1 VTHLGPVGA
10 GIGLAEA
17 PLAAGLA
24 EAPLAAGLAEVPLAD
39 GLDPPVELLL
49 LGDEQPAATTMAA
62 DTAARTQIR
71 FGVTSK
77 LPFSW

>member
-1 VTHLGPVGA
+1 MASLVTHRAPEPLRV
-10 GIGLAEA
+10 GLAEA
-17 PLAAGLA
+17 PVAAGLA
-24 EAPLAAGLAEVPLAD
+24 EPPLAD

-49 LGDEQPAATTMAA
+49 LLLGDEQLAARTMAA
-62 DTAARTQIR
+62 DTAARAQIR

>member
-1 VTHLGPVGA
+1 LASLVTHRAPEPLRV
-10 GIGLAEA
+10 GLAEA
-17 PLAAGLA
+17 PVAAGLA
-24 EAPLAAGLAEVPLAD
+24 EPPLAD

-49 LGDEQPAATTMAA
+49 LLLGDEQLAARTMAA
-62 DTAARTQIR
+62 DTAARAQIR

>member
-1 VTHLGPVGA
+1 LASLVTHRAPEPLRV
-10 GIGLAEA
+10 GLAEA

-24 EAPLAAGLAEVPLAD
+24 EPPLAD

-49 LGDEQPAATTMAA
+49 LLLGDEQLAARTMAA
-62 DTAARTQIR
+62 DTAARAQIR